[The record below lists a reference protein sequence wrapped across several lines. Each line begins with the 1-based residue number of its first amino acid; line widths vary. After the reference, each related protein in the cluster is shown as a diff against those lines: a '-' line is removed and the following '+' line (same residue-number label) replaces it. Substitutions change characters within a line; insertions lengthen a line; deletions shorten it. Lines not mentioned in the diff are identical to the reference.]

1 MTGHYQPKL
10 VTLIPLKK
18 VRYPHNSRLAYLK
31 KADAITYDPATKS
44 SVDYPY
50 RNVHIKVFTQISDY
64 VRTFIINGKQ
74 SEMLT
79 SVHQRYL
86 SSLVTYGDCDTSYSA

>member
-18 VRYPHNSRLAYLK
+18 VRYPHNSRLAHLK
-31 KADAITYDPATKS
+31 KADAITSDPATKS

-50 RNVHIKVFTQISDY
+50 RDVHIKVFTQISD
-64 VRTFIINGKQ
+64 
-74 SEMLT
+74 
-79 SVHQRYL
+79 
-86 SSLVTYGDCDTSYSA
+86 